1 MREED
6 PDHIRTTDDVVA
18 RLVDGQDYR
27 AAVGLDSALGRW
39 QTRLGDD
46 VAREL
51 LDVHARIGEHVVAAS
66 TELRQRFR
74 EQPKISLGY
83 AADEVVLIAGLALN
97 VPVKDMRGS
106 FCQPQGD
113 ACFYVGARA
122 KRWHKARA
130 RRLKK
135 AKNFEAKTRPNLVVE
150 IETRHDTDLP
160 ERLVR
165 EKVHELWQVTPP
177 GEEKAHFRIL
187 NLEAPGQPEVKTSG
201 VLPVLTAARLPEAF
215 RLARL
220 GQSAALME
228 LLRGGGKELLATSGA
243 QGTRNRYLP

>member
-1 MREED
+1 MKEED
-6 PDHIRTTDDVVA
+6 PNHIRTTDDVVA

-27 AAVGLDSALGRW
+27 AAAGLDSALGRW

-51 LDVHARIGEHVVAAS
+51 LDVHKRIGVHVTEAT

-83 AADEVVLIAGLALN
+83 AADEVVLAAGPAQN

-113 ACFYVGARA
+113 ACFYVGNRA
-122 KRWHKARA
+122 AGWYEARA
-130 RRLKK
+130 RRLKV
-135 AKNFEAKTRPNLVVE
+135 AQEFETETPPDLVVE
-150 IETRHDTDLP
+150 IEADHDADLP

-165 EKVHELWQVTPP
+165 EKVREVWRVTLP
-177 GEEKAHFRIL
+177 GEERAHFRIL

-201 VLPVLTAARLPEAF
+201 VLPVLTATRLPEAF

-220 GQSAALME
+220 GQVAALQE
-228 LLRGGGKELLATSGA
+228 LLRGGGKEQLATSGG
-243 QGTRNRYLP
+243 QGTRNRYVP